1 MNIETFAKMRAL
13 QEVHTSGNSSLLDYF
28 LSGDQEV
35 EARETLKLKRIQFD
49 TNPALFEKL
58 EELCELLD
66 CSKREFLEMAVVDAI
81 KNAERSYSETYKS
94 ETGEQYLTRLGVHVG
109 DALPSV
115 VNEVTK

>member
-28 LSGDQEV
+28 LSGDQEA

-81 KNAERSYSETYKS
+81 KNAERSYSETYKA
-94 ETGEQYLTRLGVHVG
+94 ETGEQYVTRVNVEIG
-109 DALPSV
+109 DSLPV
-115 VNEVTK
+115 EVTK